1 MNERRFLLDTDTAS
15 DDVWAILAALRAPGM
30 RLEAITTVCGN
41 LPVEL
46 ASRNARMAVAKAES
60 YEVPVYR
67 GSEKPLKNRRDFY
80 AFDCHGPDGLSGLR
94 LSAPEET
101 EKMDAVDALLRRT
114 AEAPGELEI
123 ACIGPLTNIA
133 RACAKNPDFPGRVK
147 KLWILGG
154 TAGGRGNMTESAEYN
169 NFVDPEAAQ
178 IVLDAGFDALWLSW
192 AAADGTAAIT
202 REELA
207 TLAQSDSAP
216 ARFAAACIRQM
227 ADWYEREHGG
237 ALAVIDAALV
247 LAALWPELIT
257 EQYPAF
263 CEMVLSPDESY
274 GAMKVRRR
282 DEQPNAVIAAAIDGP
297 AYKKRLFALLEG
309 KL

>member
-1 MNERRFLLDTDTAS
+1 MNMRRFILDTDTAS
-15 DDVWAILAALRAPGM
+15 DDVWAILAALRAPG
-30 RLEAITTVCGN
+30 RKLEAITTVCGN

-46 ASRNARMAVAKAES
+46 ATKNARIAVEKAGR
-60 YEVPVYR
+60 YAVPVYG
-67 GSEKPLKNRRDFY
+67 GSNKPLKNRRDFY
-80 AFDCHGPDGLSGLR
+80 AFDCHGTDGLSGLQ
-94 LSAPEET
+94 LPDPGPGEAMGAAE
-101 EKMDAVDALLRRT
+101 ALLRRT
-114 AEAPGELEI
+114 AEAPGALEI

-133 RACAKNPDFPGRVK
+133 RACEKDPDFPGRVK

-154 TAGGRGNMTESAEYN
+154 AAGGRGNMTERAEYN

-202 REELA
+202 RAEL
-207 TLAQSDSAP
+207 SALGRSP
-216 ARFAAACIRQM
+216 SPAARFAAAGIRQM
-227 ADWYEREHGG
+227 ADWYEKEHGG

-247 LAALWPELIT
+247 LAAFWPELIT

-263 CEMVLSPDESY
+263 CEMVLTDGEDY
-274 GAMKVRRR
+274 GAMELSRGTKR
-282 DEQPNAVIAAAIDGP
+282 PNAVIAAAIDGP

-309 KL
+309 TL